1 MIDSDITVEP
11 ELCSTIVSVFGFTP
25 FCNMFNARCS
35 LLKSDSNGSM
45 LIFRTNQEELSHFE
59 PVVLS
64 SFLRIFEHYLRET
77 DLICL
82 EFQPEATAVGGPDQS
97 I

>member
-1 MIDSDITVEP
+1 MIDKDITVEP
-11 ELCSTIVSVFGFTP
+11 ELCSTIVSVFAFTP
-25 FCNMFNARCS
+25 FCNMFNARHSS
-35 LLKSDSNGSM
+35 LTSDFYVSM

-59 PVVLS
+59 PAVLS

-82 EFQPEATAVGGPDQS
+82 EFRPEATVVGGPDQS